1 MLSLKKEVRFKAI
14 QVIKSTLK
22 GEDLQ
27 AALDNTLSQLLDTR
41 DKALLTELSYGYFR
55 YKNQLEF
62 IWQRFI
68 KKSAHLPLEINILL
82 STAVYQLLYLSKI
95 PAYAVISWSVEFS
108 KQNYGE
114 KLAGLVNAVLRK
126 ISQLS
131 LEEDFFK
138 QDKADTLTF
147 LSRKYAAPTWLVRY
161 LLKDLGEEK
170 ALKFLASSLSRPLSS
185 VLLAKNCDLSALR
198 EAIEE
203 NTEVG
208 FSIKKG
214 REEEVFRFLEAK
226 KCLFYNQSIESQ
238 KILLSLLE
246 EKDHLVWDACAGSG
260 GKSFILSRVNKKVIA
275 SDINWKRLCFLKKES
290 KRLGFTLMGVLR
302 ASAYALPCAQVE
314 GILLDVPCSG
324 LGVIARRPD
333 IKWKRKEEDILNLAK
348 IQKKILSKVAS
359 RVKKGGKIYYL
370 TCTLTRKENELQIAE
385 FLTAYPQFSLEKQI
399 LPDCSRQEVFFGAC
413 LHRK

>member
-138 QDKADTLTF
+138 QDKADTL
-147 LSRKYAAPTWLVRY
+147 
-161 LLKDLGEEK
+161 
-170 ALKFLASSLSRPLSS
+170 
-185 VLLAKNCDLSALR
+185 
-198 EAIEE
+198 
-203 NTEVG
+203 
-208 FSIKKG
+208 
-214 REEEVFRFLEAK
+214 
-226 KCLFYNQSIESQ
+226 LF
-238 KILLSLLE
+238 
-246 EKDHLVWDACAGSG
+246 
-260 GKSFILSRVNKKVIA
+260 
-275 SDINWKRLCFLKKES
+275 
-290 KRLGFTLMGVLR
+290 
-302 ASAYALPCAQVE
+302 
-314 GILLDVPCSG
+314 
-324 LGVIARRPD
+324 
-333 IKWKRKEEDILNLAK
+333 
-348 IQKKILSKVAS
+348 
-359 RVKKGGKIYYL
+359 
-370 TCTLTRKENELQIAE
+370 
-385 FLTAYPQFSLEKQI
+385 
-399 LPDCSRQEVFFGAC
+399 
-413 LHRK
+413 